1 MTGVLARPASANA
14 TTPSLCIVRVG
25 TVAFGGPCE
34 AEGNFLCVPLCPLWL
49 LINTEVTEESRPVER
64 ASPRLLRLRPNRQ
77 PKNRSLPLPRHIQ
90 SAHRFRI
97 GQVER
102 FAVLT
107 PVYFGVF
114 SPNLLRVSTSLLQ
127 HLSCVIPAFK
137 MPATKFALSI
147 VFIAG
152 ALPRLFDLDL
162 MMWKLL
168 R

>member
-1 MTGVLARPASANA
+1 SFPPTH
-14 TTPSLCIVRVG
+14 
-25 TVAFGGPCE
+25 
-34 AEGNFLCVPLCPLWL
+34 
-49 LINTEVTEESRPVER
+49 SRH
-64 ASPRLLRLRPNRQ
+64 
-77 PKNRSLPLPRHIQ
+77 PKPRSLPPPRHIQ
-90 SAHRFRI
+90 SSHRFGR

-102 FAVLT
+102 FAVLP
-107 PVYFGVF
+107 PVSLGFF
-114 SPNLLRVSTSLLQ
+114 SPTLLRIATRSPQ
-127 HLSCVIPAFK
+127 HIGCVIPAFK